1 MWVKSCCDSSPL
13 FTHSS
18 PWFFLRMRD
27 LLLNQASVFGLQWWP
42 ASVFNDDQLWSSMM
56 TSFGLQWWPASS
68 ARRPGGFEI
77 RRKKGSTY
85 KDRGICNPPIKGK
98 AYPLL
103 RIANPQSLNRLG
115 HFLTPD
121 FKSGGTPS
129 GLVVKSGEE
138 WWRGEPTLHLSEP
151 QCLSG
156 FQTIWWRV
164 KSKSESSL
172 FLSSAIFFSLPPS
185 LTFFRLLSSASS
197 RRVVSCLA
205 MARNCPGKGQYCA
218 IARQYTL
225 RASLTFPDFSRH
237 FFTL

>member
-1 MWVKSCCDSSPL
+1 
-13 FTHSS
+13 
-18 PWFFLRMRD
+18 
-27 LLLNQASVFGLQWWP
+27 
-42 ASVFNDDQLWSSMM
+42 M
-56 TSFGLQWWPASS
+56 TQIFEFSRKSS

-225 RASLTFPDFSRH
+225 RASLPSASTIVATSRWRSG
-237 FFTL
+237 TS

>member
-1 MWVKSCCDSSPL
+1 
-13 FTHSS
+13 
-18 PWFFLRMRD
+18 
-27 LLLNQASVFGLQWWP
+27 
-42 ASVFNDDQLWSSMM
+42 MM

-225 RASLTFPDFSRH
+225 RASLPSASTIVATSRWRPG
-237 FFTL
+237 TL